1 MKILLIIILCFLFTV
16 PGFSGDRCTDYR
28 NEVMKASMLYGINSW
43 WHYLLGQLR
52 QESCCRADVTAF
64 DGGKGIAQ
72 FMQMTAEEIYRMMQ
86 RRLDPYNP
94 RDAIRMQAFYMS
106 RLDRQASAIPG
117 NVERKLFLSFM
128 AYNSGLGNV
137 KKEAIRA
144 GSADHQSMRSVC
156 RRKILTLKSGN
167 KLDLC
172 DVGYD
177 YPVRIYRYGQ
187 RYKTGEDARIFW

>member
-1 MKILLIIILCFLFTV
+1 MKKLLIIIVCFYVAV
-16 PGFSGDRCTDYR
+16 PARAGDRCTAYR
-28 NEVMKASMLYGINSW
+28 SAAIEASMMYFGSFPW
-43 WHYLLGQLR
+43 WYLLGQLR

-64 DGGKGIAQ
+64 DGGMGIAQ
-72 FMQMTAEEIYRMMQ
+72 FMPKTAEEIYRMMQ
-86 RRLDPYNP
+86 QRLNPYNT

-106 RLDRQASAIPG
+106 RLDRQAAAIPG
-117 NVERKLFLSFM
+117 NAERKLFLSFM

-144 GSADHQSMRSVC
+144 GSTDHQEMRSVC
-156 RRKILTLKSGN
+156 RRKILTLKNGN

-177 YPVRIYRYGQ
+177 YPVRIYKYGQ
-187 RYKTGEDARIFW
+187 RYRSGQDTRIFW